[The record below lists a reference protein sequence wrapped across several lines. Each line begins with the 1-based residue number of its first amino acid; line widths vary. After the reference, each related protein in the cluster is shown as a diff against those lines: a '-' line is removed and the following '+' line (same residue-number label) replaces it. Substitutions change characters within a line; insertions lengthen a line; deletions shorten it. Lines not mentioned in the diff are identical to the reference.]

1 MADMGPRFSGG
12 SCQTGIHFNFLN
24 LSFLFLFNQ
33 LLFVLQKLG
42 LFLAD
47 SLGSFDL
54 GSSSTPLISRNVRLQ
69 RRLVGLPRDLIPA
82 LIS

>member
-24 LSFLFLFNQ
+24 QPLPFLFNQ
-33 LLFVLQKLG
+33 PLFVLQKLG

-47 SLGSFDL
+47 SLGSLDL
-54 GSSSTPLISRNVRLQ
+54 GSSTPLISRNVRLQ
-69 RRLVGLPRDLIPA
+69 RRLVGLPRDLIAA
-82 LIS
+82 LTS